1 MALDTPVLQL
11 QLTSTLTGTAL
22 AGATPSFPLNI
33 TWKAPLTTGTGANQ
47 ADKLYTAT
55 ITLGAS
61 AGQDIDL
68 AGVLT
73 DPFGAALTMVKL
85 KAIAFRAATANTN
98 NVNISRPASN
108 GVPWFL
114 AASDGF
120 ALGPGGIFCF
130 VNPGAAGIATVTPAT
145 GDIVRADNS
154 GAGSSV
160 TFDII
165 AIGTSA

>member
-1 MALDTPVLQL
+1 MALDTARLQL
-11 QLTSTLTGTAL
+11 QIMATLTGTSA
-22 AGATPSFPLNI
+22 AGATPTYPLNV
-33 TWKAPLTTGTGANQ
+33 TWAAPLSTGTGANQ
-47 ADKLYTAT
+47 ADKLYTTT

-61 AGQDIDL
+61 SGQDLDL

-85 KAIAFRAATANTN
+85 KAIAFRAATGNTN
-98 NVNISRPASN
+98 NVNISRPATN

-120 ALGPGGIFCF
+120 ALGPGGIFLF
-130 VNPGAAGIATVTPAT
+130 ANPGASGIATVTPAT
-145 GDIVRADNS
+145 GDIVRVDNG
-154 GAGSSV
+154 GAGTSV
-160 TFDII
+160 TLDII